1 MPGPKP
7 AARAGRRAPTWART
21 RYWFDTMV
29 ARGTAVL
36 IGWLVLMCL
45 AIVVPASAA
54 LVWADD
60 HGPTTL
66 SGRALAVW
74 VSVGQTLKLGG
85 AVGSPLYVFLSVV
98 LALVA
103 LLFVST
109 LVSLITTG
117 LNDKVLALRRG
128 RSTVLESGHTVLLG
142 WSDQVFPIVSELVTA
157 NANRRRAA
165 LAVLGPK
172 DKAEMEDEIAAA
184 VGRLGRTRLICRSGT
199 TTDPAVVSLVA
210 PGTARAVLVLTH
222 DGEEGD
228 AHVVKT
234 LLALEAVVRGL
245 AGHARPGVVAAV
257 RDGRHK
263 RAADLAAGPHGHV
276 LNIED
281 ITARLIAR
289 TSCEPGLSLVY
300 RALLDFD
307 GDEIYTVPAGALAGS
322 TFGDLLFAYA
332 DSSVIGLLRADGR
345 VELNPPWTSV
355 LGAQDR
361 IVVITEDDDTAVPVG
376 VPLPVDHAAVVT
388 APPSR
393 PAPERFLLLGWN
405 PRAPRIIEQL
415 DAGVPDG
422 SVLLV
427 MAEGE
432 DHLRDAERCARLP
445 GRRMPVTVLEGD
457 VTDPDVL
464 AGLDPLGFDRAVVLG
479 YDGPQAGGLPLAGDD
494 RTLVTLLHLRAL
506 EQAAGRELAVVTE
519 MADDRNRLLAPAREG
534 ADFIVGSRLI
544 SLLMTQIAEDGDLGA
559 VFDCLLASTG
569 DTLHLRPAADYVVT
583 GRPVGYA
590 TVVEAGRRRGHC
602 VIGYRLQPDG
612 PDPDGRDGVEGGEGV
627 ECGEGAGGPR
637 GAAHGLRINPDKR
650 EAVRFGPQDAVLVLA
665 PGPAS
670 PAAPAPAAAAA
681 PSPRLPL
688 APQSGAGAR
697 EPA

>member
-1 MPGPKP
+1 MSGRGPTG
-7 AARAGRRAPTWART
+7 RAERTAPTWART
-21 RYWFDTMV
+21 RYWFDTIV
-29 ARGTAVL
+29 ARGTAAL
-36 IGWLVLMCL
+36 IGWLVLMCT

-60 HGPTTL
+60 RGPTTP
-66 SGRALAVW
+66 SARALAVW

-85 AVGSPLYVFLSVV
+85 AVGSPLYVALSVV

-142 WSDQVFPIVSELVTA
+142 WSDQVFPIVSELITA

-172 DKAEMEDEIAAA
+172 DKAQMEDEITDA

-199 TTDPAVVSLVA
+199 TTDPALVSLVA

-222 DGEEGD
+222 QGEEGD

-234 LLALEAVVRGL
+234 LLALEAAVRGL
-245 AGHARPGVVAAV
+245 GAPTRPGVVAAV

-263 RAADLAAGPHGHV
+263 RAADLAAGPLGHV

-307 GDEIYTVPAGALAGS
+307 GDEIYTVPAGPLAGS

-332 DSSVIGLLRADGR
+332 DSSAIGLLRADGR
-345 VELNPPWTSV
+345 VELNPPSTSV
-355 LGAQDR
+355 LGARDR
-361 IVVITEDDDTAVPVG
+361 IVVITEDDDTAVPTDR
-376 VPLPVDHAAVVT
+376 PLPVDDRAVVT

-393 PAPERFLLLGWN
+393 PSPERFLMLGWN

-422 SVLLV
+422 SVLV
-427 MAEGE
+427 VTAEGE
-432 DHLRDAERCARLP
+432 EHLKDADRCARTP
-445 GRRMPVTVLEGD
+445 GRRMPVTVLDGD
-457 VTDPDVL
+457 VSDPDVL
-464 AGLDPLGFDRAVVLG
+464 AALDPLGFDRVVVLG
-479 YDGPQAGGLPLAGDD
+479 YDGPETGGSPLGGDD

-534 ADFIVGSRLI
+534 ADVIVGSRLI
-544 SLLMTQIAEDGDLGA
+544 SLLMTQIAEDGSLGA
-559 VFDCLLASTG
+559 VFDSLLASTG
-569 DTLHLRPAADYVVT
+569 DTLHLRPAADYVLT

-612 PDPDGRDGVEGGEGV
+612 PDTP
-627 ECGEGAGGPR
+627 
-637 GAAHGLRINPDKR
+637 AHGVCINPDKR
-650 EAVRFGPQDAVLVLA
+650 EEVRFGPQDSVLVLA

-670 PAAPAPAAAAA
+670 RTAPAPVAGTT
-681 PSPRLPL
+681 PSPRLPF
-688 APQSGAGAR
+688 PTS
-697 EPA
+697 